1 MSDQQTNHDK
11 LLYTPAEAARVL
23 GMSRTNL
30 YRLLGSGEVE
40 SLKIGGL
47 RRIPAAALG
56 EYVEAL
62 RAAHRSGSA
71 HPWPLTSTAS

>member
-1 MSDQQTNHDK
+1 VSDQETNDRK
-11 LLYTPAEAARVL
+11 VLLTPTEAAKVL

-47 RRIPAAALG
+47 RRIPVAALD

-62 RAAHRSGSA
+62 RAAHRSCGDN
-71 HPWPLTSTAS
+71 PLPLTSTVP